1 MKLVVPLAPLRRVLR
16 WTRRG
21 LLALGISLLGYT
33 GFVLLDTWSFQRE
46 AGEQLDRLLAR
57 QPQEAVAARPAS
69 SPAPPVPPQAEPG
82 GLMGRIEIPRIGISA
97 IVMEGTAAKT
107 LRRAV
112 GHISGTGM
120 PGQPGNV
127 GVSGHRDT
135 FFRPLRNIRVD
146 DVITLVTPAGEYRY
160 RVDSIKIVR
169 PQDMSVLASNSDE
182 ILTLVTCYPFYYV
195 GPAPSRFIVRA
206 ARIA

>member
-82 GLMGRIEIPRIGISA
+82 GLMGRIEIPRNTRARPRGASTTQSHCSNIPSSRSA
-97 IVMEGTAAKT
+97 SA
-107 LRRAV
+107 
-112 GHISGTGM
+112 
-120 PGQPGNV
+120 
-127 GVSGHRDT
+127 
-135 FFRPLRNIRVD
+135 
-146 DVITLVTPAGEYRY
+146 
-160 RVDSIKIVR
+160 
-169 PQDMSVLASNSDE
+169 
-182 ILTLVTCYPFYYV
+182 
-195 GPAPSRFIVRA
+195 
-206 ARIA
+206 